1 MKRGRL
7 DRLAIDFAGG
17 LEETT
22 TAFAGAGL
30 LIELNRACGVMA
42 AADKYLPAKQRAKGL
57 SQGQMVEAMVLLS
70 ALGGECPEDLER
82 LRQDEGLAAM
92 TGYRL
97 PAAPTA
103 RQWLEKFHAQ
113 EKLAGRPQ
121 QGSFI
126 PEESDALAG
135 LGSVIEHSIRTYV
148 SACQPG
154 PEVTMDVDAH
164 LVESHKQT
172 ALPTYE
178 GYRGY
183 QPMIVS
189 WAEANLV
196 MKDEFRDGNVPASR
210 DIARMV
216 EQAYG
221 ALPEREGG
229 WQVSVRSDSAAY
241 EQEILEGW
249 DRRGW
254 IFAVSADMTPQ
265 LREAVGRVEAEGW
278 HVLREER
285 DGWVREW
292 AEVDYVPSR
301 YHEKRDSRP
310 YRYVAVRIR
319 SLQGMLF
326 GDGTEVKHF
335 AVVSNDWERGGQE
348 LLEWHRGKQGTV
360 EQVHRVLK
368 DELGAGVY
376 PSGKFGANAAWLRL
390 QALTHN
396 LLELLKA
403 AGLDDEFRRARPKKL
418 RLWVFSQFGRV
429 VSHARQQVM
438 RVATTL
444 LQRLIEPAGRKIGR
458 RSWAPA

>member
-22 TAFAGAGL
+22 TAFAGVSL
-30 LIELNRACGVMA
+30 LVELNRACGTMA
-42 AADKYLPAKQRAKGL
+42 AADKYLPGKQRARGL

-92 TGYRL
+92 TGYKL
-97 PAAPTA
+97 PAAPTT
-103 RQWLEKFHAQ
+103 RQWLENFHSE
-113 EKLAGRPQ
+113 EKVAGRPQ

-126 PEESDALAG
+126 PEENQALAG
-135 LGSVIEHSIRTYV
+135 LGSVIEHSVRTYV

-154 PEVTMDVDAH
+154 PTVTLDVDAH

-189 WAEANLV
+189 WAQANLV
-196 MKDEFRDGNVPASR
+196 LKDEFRDGNVPASK

-216 EQAYG
+216 EEAY
-221 ALPEREGG
+221 AVLPEREGG

-241 EQEILEGW
+241 EQAVLEDW
-249 DRRGW
+249 DKRGW
-254 IFAVSADMTPQ
+254 VFAVSADMSPQ
-265 LREAVGRVEAEGW
+265 LREAVGRVEVEGW
-278 HVLREER
+278 HLWAEEKG
-285 DGWVREW
+285 GWVREW

-301 YHEKRDSRP
+301 YSERRDSQP

-319 SLQGMLF
+319 HLQGVLF

-335 AVVSNDWERGGQE
+335 AVVTNDWQRGGQE
-348 LLEWHRGKQGTV
+348 LLEWHRSKQGTV

-376 PSGKFGANAAWLRL
+376 PSAKFGANAAWLRL
-390 QALTHN
+390 QVLTYN

-403 AGLDDEFRRARPKKL
+403 VGLEEKYRRARPKKL
-418 RLWVFSQFGRV
+418 RFWVFSQFGRV

-438 RVATTL
+438 RVATAV
-444 LQRLIEPAGRKIGR
+444 LQRLIEPADRKIST
-458 RSWAPA
+458 RSWATA

>member
-1 MKRGRL
+1 MKRSRL
-7 DRLAIDFAGG
+7 DRLAIDFVGG
-17 LEETT
+17 LEEKT
-22 TAFAGAGL
+22 TAFAGVSL
-30 LIELNRACGVMA
+30 LVEVNRACGVMA
-42 AADKYLPAKQRAKGL
+42 AADKYLPGKQRARGL
-57 SQGQMVEAMVLLS
+57 SPGQMVEAMVLLS

-103 RQWLEKFHAQ
+103 RQWLERFHAQ

-126 PEESDALAG
+126 PEESQALAG
-135 LGSVIEHSIRTYV
+135 LGSVIEHSIRSYV

-154 PEVTMDVDAH
+154 PAVTLDVDAH

-189 WAEANLV
+189 WAQANLV
-196 MKDEFRDGNVPASR
+196 LKDEFRDGNVPASK
-210 DIARMV
+210 DIARIV
-216 EQAYG
+216 EEAYSV
-221 ALPEREGG
+221 LPEREGG
-229 WQVSVRSDSAAY
+229 WQVSVRADSAAY
-241 EQEILEGW
+241 EQEVLEEW
-249 DRRGW
+249 DGRGW
-254 IFAVSADMTPQ
+254 VFVVSADMSPQ

-278 HVLREER
+278 HLWAEEKG
-285 DGWVREW
+285 GWVREW

-301 YHEKRDSRP
+301 RSERRDSRP
-310 YRYVAVRIR
+310 YRYLAVRIR
-319 SLQGMLF
+319 SLQGTLF

-335 AVVSNDWERGGQE
+335 AVVTNDWQRGGQE

-376 PSGKFGANAAWLRL
+376 PSAKFGANAAWLRL
-390 QALTHN
+390 QVLTYN

-403 AGLDDEFRRARPKKL
+403 VGLEDKYRRARPKKL
-418 RLWVFSQFGRV
+418 RFWVFSQFGKV
-429 VSHARQQVM
+429 VSHARQQMM
-438 RVATTL
+438 RVATAL
-444 LQRLIEPAGRKIGR
+444 LQLLIEPASRKISA
-458 RSWAPA
+458 RSWAIT